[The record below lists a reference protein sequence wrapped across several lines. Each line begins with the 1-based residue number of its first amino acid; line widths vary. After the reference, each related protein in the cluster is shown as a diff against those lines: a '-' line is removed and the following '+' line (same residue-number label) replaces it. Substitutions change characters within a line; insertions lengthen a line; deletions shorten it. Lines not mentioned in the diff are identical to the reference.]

1 MAIGTDSSRV
11 LKFCLLSYSCQA
23 TSHLPSLCGSEPFLF
38 LRRATPT
45 FLLSLSTRQYQMLE
59 YLVPI
64 PHTSHRPP
72 SPLFSSPFFI
82 TFPFSPFSL
91 FFLSFFKYIQPL
103 FTFIIIFPLLKSPFT
118 YIFSFQLLIN
128 NFYFLFFIY
137 IFFYLYIFLLHFSF
151 FFIITFNFYHF

>member
-1 MAIGTDSSRV
+1 MNSFF
-11 LKFCLLSYSCQA
+11 KFCLLSYSCQA

-72 SPLFSSPFFI
+72 LSPFFFALFHN
-82 TFPFSPFSL
+82 FPLLLPIFSSL
-91 FFLSFFKYIQPL
+91 FFSPLNIYNLFSLLLYFFLFQNYPL
-103 FTFIIIFPLLKSPFT
+103 HI
-118 YIFSFQLLIN
+118 IFSFFPTFNFLFSYIYLLLI
-128 NFYFLFFIY
+128 YFFSTFP
-137 IFFYLYIFLLHFSF
+137 SF
-151 FFIITFNFYHF
+151 FITFNFYLF